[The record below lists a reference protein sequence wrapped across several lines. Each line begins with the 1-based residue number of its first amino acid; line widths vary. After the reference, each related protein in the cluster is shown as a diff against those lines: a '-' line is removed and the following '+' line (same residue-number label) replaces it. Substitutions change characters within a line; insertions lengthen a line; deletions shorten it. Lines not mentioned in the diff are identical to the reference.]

1 MKYCILIIDGAA
13 GWPLRERGGET
24 CLELAYT
31 PNLDALAQEGF
42 LGLAW
47 TIPEGMEPSS
57 GCACM
62 SIFGYNPGIY
72 YRGRSG
78 IEAKSMGIPV
88 DDGEVVF
95 RCNLVSVCGGKMR
108 SYSSGFISTEEAQ
121 QLVTALNES
130 LGNDMVHF
138 YPGVSYRQICK
149 IKDREDTLLA
159 SCTPPHDIHDKP
171 IDEFL
176 PQGPGSDLLRDLMAK
191 SEVVLRDHPVNVA
204 RRSRGD
210 IPANMIWLFWSSGR
224 IPDVPRFGLVYGL
237 DAALTSGVD
246 LLRGL
251 ATMVGMEVLDIPG
264 VTGELDNDYAAQ
276 ANGAI
281 RALSRHD
288 MVIIH
293 VEAPDEAGHA
303 GSVEEKVKAIEKVD
317 KEMVSQLRAWR
328 KDSLR
333 MLVMPDHPTPIET
346 QTHVREPVPFM
357 LWGPGSVAN
366 GARRFTEAAA
376 KSTGVFF
383 EQGYDVMNRLI
394 R

>member
-1 MKYCILIIDGAA
+1 MRYCILIIDGAA
-13 GWPLRERGGET
+13 GWPLSQRGGKT
-24 CLELAYT
+24 CLELAHT
-31 PNLDALAQEGF
+31 PNLDALAREGL
-42 LGLAW
+42 LGLAR
-47 TIPEGMEPSS
+47 TVPDGMEPSS

-62 SIFGYNPGIY
+62 SIFGYDPRIY

-88 DDGEVVF
+88 AGGEVVF

-108 SYSSGFISTEEAQ
+108 SYSSGFISTGEAKA
-121 QLVTALNES
+121 LIAALNDG
-130 LGNDMVHF
+130 LGNDKVQF
-138 YPGVSYRQICK
+138 YPGVSYRHICK

-159 SCTPPHDIHDKP
+159 SCTPPHNIHDKP

-176 PQGPGSDLLRDLMAK
+176 PQGPGSDLLRDLMIR
-191 SEVVLRDHPVNVA
+191 SEGVLRDHPVN
-204 RRSRGD
+204 RERGSRGD

-224 IPDVPRFGLVYGL
+224 IPDVPPFRLVYGL

-251 ATMVGMEVLDIPG
+251 AKMVGMEVLNIPG

-281 RALSRHD
+281 QALNRHD

-303 GSVEEKVKAIEKVD
+303 GSVEEKVKAIEKID
-317 KEMVSQLRAWR
+317 EEMVSRLRAWE
-328 KDSLR
+328 KDGLR
-333 MLVMPDHPTPIET
+333 ILVMPDHPTPIET
-346 QTHVREPVPFM
+346 QSHVREPVPFM
-357 LWGPGSVAN
+357 LWGLGFVAN
-366 GARRFTEAAA
+366 GARRFTEAEA

-383 EQGYDVMNRLI
+383 EQGYDIMNRLI

>member
-1 MKYCILIIDGAA
+1 MKYCILVIDGAA
-13 GWPLRERGGET
+13 GWPLPKRGGKT
-24 CLELAYT
+24 CLELAHT
-31 PNLDALAQEGF
+31 PNLDALAREGF
-42 LGLAW
+42 LGLAS

-62 SIFGYNPGIY
+62 SIFGYNPRIH

-78 IEAKSMGIPV
+78 IEAESMGIPV
-88 DDGEVVF
+88 NEGEVVF
-95 RCNLVSVCGGKMR
+95 RCNLVSVRLGRMR

-121 QLVTALNES
+121 PLVAALNES
-130 LGNDMVHF
+130 LGNDRVRF
-138 YPGVSYRQICK
+138 YSGVSYRQICK
-149 IKDREDTLLA
+149 IKDGGDTLLA
-159 SCTPPHDIHDKP
+159 SCTPAHDIHDKP

-191 SEVVLRDHPVNVA
+191 SKVVLRYHPVNVA

-210 IPANMIWLFWSSGR
+210 VPANMIWLFWSSGR
-224 IPDVPRFGLVYGL
+224 IPDVPPFRLVYGV

-251 ATMVGMEVLDIPG
+251 ARMVGMEVLDIPG

-281 RALSRHD
+281 RALDRYD

-317 KEMVSQLRAWR
+317 EEMVSQLRAWD
-328 KDSLR
+328 KDGLR

-346 QTHVREPVPFM
+346 QSHVREPVPFM
-357 LWGPGSVAN
+357 LWGPGFVAN
-366 GARRFTEAAA
+366 GARRFTEGEA

-383 EQGYDVMNRLI
+383 EQGYDIMNRLI

>member
-1 MKYCILIIDGAA
+1 MKYCILITDGAA
-13 GWPLRERGGET
+13 GWPLPKRGGKT
-24 CLELAYT
+24 CLELAHT
-31 PNLDALAQEGF
+31 PNLDALAGEGL
-42 LGLAW
+42 LGLAR
-47 TIPEGMEPSS
+47 TVPDGMEPSS

-62 SIFGYNPGIY
+62 SIFGYDPRIY
-72 YRGRSG
+72 YRGRSA

-121 QLVTALNES
+121 TLVAALNES
-130 LGNDMVHF
+130 LGNDRVHF

-149 IKDREDTLLA
+149 IKDREDALLA

-171 IDEFL
+171 IGEFL
-176 PQGPGSDLLRDLMAK
+176 PQGPGSDLLRDLMMR
-191 SEVVLRDHPVNVA
+191 SEGVLRDHPVNRE

-210 IPANMIWLFWSSGR
+210 IPATMIWLFWSSGK
-224 IPDVPRFGLVYGL
+224 IPDMPAFQQIYGL
-237 DAALTSGVD
+237 DAAMTSGVD

-251 ATMVGMEVLDIPG
+251 AKMVGMVVLNIPG
-264 VTGELDNDYAAQ
+264 VTGELDNDYVAQ
-276 ANGAI
+276 AKEAI
-281 RALSRHD
+281 QALKRHD

-303 GSVEEKVKAIEKVD
+303 GSIKEKVKAIEKID
-317 KEMVSQLRAWR
+317 EGMVSQLRAWG
-328 KDSLR
+328 KDGLR
-333 MLVMPDHPTPIET
+333 ILVMPDHPTPIET
-346 QTHVREPVPFM
+346 QSHVREPVPFM
-357 LWGPGSVAN
+357 LWGPGFVAN
-366 GARRFTEAAA
+366 GARRFTEAEA

-383 EQGYDVMNRLI
+383 EQGYDIMNRLI

>member
-1 MKYCILIIDGAA
+1 MKYCILIVDGAA
-13 GWPLRERGGET
+13 GWPLPERGGKT
-24 CLELAYT
+24 CLELART
-31 PNLDALAQEGF
+31 PNLDSLAQEGF
-42 LGLAW
+42 LGMAS

-62 SIFGYNPGIY
+62 SIFGYDPRIY
-72 YRGRSG
+72 YQGRSG

-88 DDGEVVF
+88 SGGEVVF
-95 RCNLVSVCGGKMR
+95 RCNLVSVCDGRMR

-121 QLVTALNES
+121 PLVAALNES
-130 LGNDMVHF
+130 LGNDKVHF

-191 SEVVLRDHPVNVA
+191 SEVVLQDHPVNVA

-224 IPDVPRFGLVYGL
+224 IPDVPPFRLVYGL

-251 ATMVGMEVLDIPG
+251 ARMVGMEVLDIPG

-281 RALSRHD
+281 KALGRHD
-288 MVIIH
+288 MVIVH

-303 GSVEEKVKAIEKVD
+303 GSVEAKVEAIEKVD
-317 KEMVSQLRAWR
+317 EEMVSQLRAWG
-328 KDSLR
+328 KDGLR
-333 MLVMPDHPTPIET
+333 MLIMPDHPTPIES

-357 LWGPGSVAN
+357 LCGPGFVAN
-366 GARRFTEAAA
+366 GARRFTEAEA
-376 KSTGVFF
+376 KSTGVFV
-383 EQGYDVMNRLI
+383 EQGYDMMTRLI

>member
-1 MKYCILIIDGAA
+1 MKYCILIVDGAA
-13 GWPLRERGGET
+13 GWPLPERGGKT
-24 CLELAYT
+24 CLELANT
-31 PNLDALAQEGF
+31 PNLDSLAQEGF
-42 LGLAW
+42 LGRAW

-62 SIFGYNPGIY
+62 SIFGYNPEIY

-78 IEAKSMGIPV
+78 IEARSMDIAV
-88 DDGEVVF
+88 DRGEAVF
-95 RCNLVSVCGGKMR
+95 RCNLVSVCDGRMR
-108 SYSSGFISTEEAQ
+108 SYSSGFIGSEEAQ
-121 QLVTALNES
+121 TLVAALNES
-130 LGNDMVHF
+130 LGNDEVHF

-149 IKDREDTLLA
+149 IKGREDTLLA

-171 IDEFL
+171 IDQFL
-176 PQGPGSDLLRDLMAK
+176 PRGPGSDLLRDLMAK
-191 SEVVLRDHPVNVA
+191 SEPVLRDHPVNVA

-210 IPANMIWLFWSSGR
+210 VPANMIWLFWGSGR
-224 IPDVPRFGLVYGL
+224 IPDVPAFRLVYGV

-251 ATMVGMEVLDIPG
+251 ARMVGMEVLDIAG

-276 ANGAI
+276 ASGGI
-281 RALSRHD
+281 QALDRYD

-303 GSVEEKVKAIEKVD
+303 GSVEEKVRAIERTDEEV
-317 KEMVSQLRAWR
+317 VSRLRAW
-328 KDSLR
+328 KKESLR

-357 LWGPGSVAN
+357 LRGPGFAAN
-366 GARRFTEAAA
+366 GARRFTEAEAG
-376 KSTGVFF
+376 STGVFF
-383 EQGYDVMNRLI
+383 ERGYDIMSRLV